1 MSRVF
6 RRVFALVVLFVI
18 VLMLRSVEPLPI
30 PGAST
35 ALTLGILLLSAY
47 IGGQVAKLVGLSR
60 VTGYIA
66 IGLMLGPSGLHFLT
80 DAEVT
85 SLEPFS
91 DVAIALIAITAGGEL
106 SLERLRGAGRYLASI
121 TLIQSAVVLVLVFG
135 AVLALSGFLP
145 FTAGREL
152 PVVLTVAMVF
162 ACVAVASSPS
172 VAIAVITD
180 TESAGP
186 VSTTILGVTVLKD
199 VLVIILF
206 AGALTVAYAI
216 LEPGQAGQSS
226 LAIDLTREIGGSIVV
241 GALFGAVIGGYL
253 RWINQ
258 HLVLFTIALA
268 WILVE
273 VSASLHLELLLMA
286 LTAGFML
293 EALNPKQG
301 DAFVSALEAASLPL
315 YALFFSLAGAA
326 VHLDKLALV
335 WQWAIALVVVRAA
348 GLWAG
353 TVVGARVG
361 GAPPAVGRHAWP
373 AFISQAGVALGMATL
388 VAREFPSWGAE
399 LQGFFVGLVAIHE
412 LIGPVAAK
420 WTLDRA
426 GETGQAPGRAGA
438 GSLAH

>member
-1 MSRVF
+1 MSRFF
-6 RRVFALVVLFVI
+6 RRFFALVVLFII
-18 VLMLRSVEPLPI
+18 VLTLQSVEPLPI

-66 IGLMLGPSGLHFLT
+66 IGLILGPSALHFLS
-80 DAEVT
+80 DADV
-85 SLEPFS
+85 LALQPFS
-91 DVAIALIAITAGGEL
+91 SVAIALIAITAGGEL
-106 SLERLRGAGRYLASI
+106 SIEKLRGAGRYLASI
-121 TLIQSAVVLVLVFG
+121 TLIQSLTVFIFVFG
-135 AVLALSGFLP
+135 TVLALSGFLP

-162 ACVAVASSPS
+162 ASVAIASSPS

-186 VSTTILGVTVLKD
+186 VSTAVLGVTVLKD

-206 AGALTVAYAI
+206 AGALTVSFAV
-216 LEPGQAGQSS
+216 LEPDQVGQSS
-226 LAIDLTREIGGSIVV
+226 LAMDLLREIAGSIIV
-241 GALFGAVIGGYL
+241 GALFGAAIDGYL
-253 RWINQ
+253 RWLGQ
-258 HLVLFTIALA
+258 HLVLFTIAIA

-273 VSASLHLELLLMA
+273 VALVLHLELLLMA
-286 LTAGFML
+286 LTAGFTL
-293 EALNPKQG
+293 EALDPKEG
-301 DAFVSALEAASLPL
+301 DKFVSALEAASLPL

-326 VHLDKLALV
+326 VHLSELAAV
-335 WQWAIALVVVRAA
+335 WQWALILVLVRAVA
-348 GLWAG
+348 LWVG

-361 GAPPAVGRHAWP
+361 GAPLAVRQHAWP

-388 VAREFPSWGAE
+388 VAREFPDWGVE
-399 LQGFFVGLVAIHE
+399 LQGFFVALVAIHE
-412 LIGPVAAK
+412 LIGPIAAK

-426 GETGQAPGRAGA
+426 GETGQASPSRV
-438 GSLAH
+438 

>member
-199 VLVIILF
+199 VLV
-206 AGALTVAYAI
+206 
-216 LEPGQAGQSS
+216 
-226 LAIDLTREIGGSIVV
+226 
-241 GALFGAVIGGYL
+241 
-253 RWINQ
+253 
-258 HLVLFTIALA
+258 
-268 WILVE
+268 
-273 VSASLHLELLLMA
+273 
-286 LTAGFML
+286 
-293 EALNPKQG
+293 
-301 DAFVSALEAASLPL
+301 
-315 YALFFSLAGAA
+315 
-326 VHLDKLALV
+326 
-335 WQWAIALVVVRAA
+335 
-348 GLWAG
+348 
-353 TVVGARVG
+353 
-361 GAPPAVGRHAWP
+361 
-373 AFISQAGVALGMATL
+373 
-388 VAREFPSWGAE
+388 
-399 LQGFFVGLVAIHE
+399 
-412 LIGPVAAK
+412 
-420 WTLDRA
+420 
-426 GETGQAPGRAGA
+426 
-438 GSLAH
+438 